1 VSHPTK
7 LVQAGTWYKYQ
18 VLVPGTR
25 ASDRGAR
32 VSCDSMVA
40 LGSRT
45 ATGRT
50 IFAKNSDRP
59 AAECQPLVQMPA
71 RDWAEGSRIQCQYVE
86 IDQVPHTFGFVGARP
101 AWLWGLEH
109 GVNERGVAIGN
120 HTIFTR
126 DAVADRGLLGM
137 DLVRLGLER
146 GATAA
151 AAVEVL
157 IDLIERH
164 GQGGSGY
171 SDTHWPYHN
180 SFLVADAREAW
191 LLEASASRWAL
202 RRASDG
208 TLSASNHTTI
218 GTDWDRLGHDTMEH
232 AIAMDWWPEATGVR
246 FDFARA
252 YRSTETV
259 PPVISEGRY
268 ATTCDALAGNPLD
281 VSGVQRVMRDHYDGG
296 DVHVPGATPD
306 DPRYFSVCM
315 HADPVG
321 TTTASMV
328 IELHG
333 DAGRPLVAWMA
344 LTNPCVSPYL
354 PVFVDAPVP
363 RELMLDADG
372 GAWPRFKVL
381 LGEVERD
388 FASRAPVVREF
399 WKSHEDAIVRETAAF
414 LESLPEGAEARVA
427 AERDFVEKTWR
438 RASDALDEITRR
450 VRAL

>member
-1 VSHPTK
+1 MDPRLARH
-7 LVQAGTWYKYQ
+7 
-18 VLVPGTR
+18 
-25 ASDRGAR
+25 AR
-32 VSCDSMVA
+32 VSCDSLVA

-45 ATGRT
+45 AAGRT

-71 RDWAEGSRIQCQYVE
+71 RDWAEGSRVSCQYVE
-86 IDQVPHTFGFVGARP
+86 IDQVPHTLGFVGARP

-109 GVNERGVAIGN
+109 GVNEKGVAIGN

-146 GATAA
+146 GATAE
-151 AAVEVL
+151 AAVEAIVE
-157 IDLIERH
+157 LIERH

-171 SDTHWPYHN
+171 ADTHWPYHN

-202 RRASDG
+202 RRVADG
-208 TLSASNHTTI
+208 ALSASNHTTI
-218 GTDWDRLGHDTMEH
+218 GTDWDRLGHDTIEH
-232 AIAMDWWPEATGVR
+232 AIAMDWWPEPTGVR

-259 PPVISEGRY
+259 PAVVSSGRY
-268 ATTCDALAGNPLD
+268 ATTCGALARGPLD
-281 VSGVQRVMRDHYDGG
+281 VPGVQRVMRDHYEGG

-333 DAGRPLVAWMA
+333 DSTRPLVAWMA
-344 LTNPCVSPYL
+344 LTSPCISPYL

-363 RELMLDADG
+363 RELLLDGPDG
-372 GAWPRFKVL
+372 GWQRFKVL
-381 LGEVERD
+381 LGEVEKD
-388 FASRAPVVREF
+388 FATRAPAVRAF
-399 WKSHEDAIVRETAAF
+399 WKPHEEAVARETRQ
-414 LESLPEGAEARVA
+414 LVESLPSGADARIA
-427 AERDFVEKTWR
+427 AERDFAERIWSRTSK
-438 RASDALDEITRR
+438 ALDDLTRQ
-450 VRAL
+450 VSAL

>member
-1 VSHPTK
+1 LNGSGKPRRPATAPAH
-7 LVQAGTWYKYQ
+7 
-18 VLVPGTR
+18 
-25 ASDRGAR
+25 AR
-32 VSCDSMVA
+32 VSCDSLVA

-45 ATGRT
+45 AGGRT

-59 AAECQPLVQMPA
+59 AAEAQPLLQMPA
-71 RDWAEGSRIQCQYVE
+71 RDWPEGSRISCQYIE
-86 IDQVPHTFGFVGARP
+86 IDQVPHTFALVGAQP

-109 GVNERGVAIGN
+109 GVNEKGVAIGN

-151 AAVEVL
+151 AAVDVL
-157 IDLIERH
+157 IELVERH

-171 SDTHWPYHN
+171 PDTHWPYHN

-218 GTDWDRLGHDTMEH
+218 GTDWDRLGHDTIEH
-232 AIAMDWWPEATGVR
+232 AIAMDWWPEPTGAR

-252 YRSTETV
+252 YRSTDTV
-259 PPVISEGRY
+259 PPVISSGRY
-268 ATTCDALAGNPLD
+268 ATTCEALAGRPLD
-281 VSGVQRVMRDHYDGG
+281 VAGVQRVMRDHYDGG
-296 DVHVPGATPD
+296 DVHVPGRTPD

-333 DAGRPLVAWMA
+333 EATRPLVAWMA

-354 PVFVDAPVP
+354 PVFVDAPLP
-363 RELMLDADG
+363 RELMLDGPD
-372 GAWPRFKVL
+372 GAWRRFKTL
-381 LGEVERD
+381 LTEVEQD
-388 FASRAPVVREF
+388 FVRRAPLVRTR
-399 WKSHEDAIVRETAAF
+399 WKSEEETIVRETAAA
-414 LESLPEGAEARVA
+414 LASLPAGPEARIAV
-427 AERDFVEKTWR
+427 ERDLVERVWR
-438 RASDALDEITRR
+438 RVSGVLDDLTRE
-450 VRAL
+450 VRAV